1 MLNLRLFSTDYW
13 IRKILE
19 KIQSTIHTYRYSPSH
34 NTCMHLTIQYE
45 HHDTNMSLSWLFQK
59 YGLTVRGLPSLISA
73 RWLWDGSHNTYEFA
87 ASPGLA
93 KNFFW
98 LFQPSFASLKS
109 EKRVR
114 SAATTTQ
121 SRVEHSPRHFTT
133 VSSNTSSR
141 SLFKVGSTLL
151 SFKLLAVIFY
161 SRINIVQPLLKYT

>member
-1 MLNLRLFSTDYW
+1 M
-13 IRKILE
+13 
-19 KIQSTIHTYRYSPSH
+19 IHMYLHVGISY
-34 NTCMHLTIQYE
+34 NTGHY
-45 HHDTNMSLSWLFQK
+45 DTNMSLSWLFQK

-141 SLFKVGSTLL
+141 SSFKVGSTLL
-151 SFKLLAVIFY
+151 WFKLLAMIFY
-161 SRINIVQPLLKYT
+161 SRISIA